1 MKNTR
6 LLYKYRKTLILKVNE
21 SKLYRVTLRMPELE
35 GKKMKRMMLRRK
47 KGNVNTTIFS
57 LILIL
62 AFFGI
67 RMMLPNS
74 MVSENEIIN
83 IEEFQS
89 VLVTKVIDGDTI
101 WVEIEGTEEKVRF
114 IGVNTPE
121 KDEPGFSQA
130 TDFTRAKLLNRYI
143 FLEKDVSD
151 KDKYNRLLRYI
162 WLEIPE
168 DSSDSEKQIKLFN
181 GMLVREGYA
190 EIVVY
195 KPDVKYLD
203 YYQRIVGQE

>member
-1 MKNTR
+1 
-6 LLYKYRKTLILKVNE
+6 
-21 SKLYRVTLRMPELE
+21 
-35 GKKMKRMMLRRK
+35 MKRTMVRGK

-57 LILIL
+57 LILIV
-62 AFFGI
+62 AFLGI

-74 MVSENEIIN
+74 MVSENEIIY

-101 WVEIEGTEEKVRF
+101 WVEIEGIEEKVRF

-130 TDFTRAKLLNRYI
+130 TDYTRAMLLNRYI

-151 KDKYNRLLRYI
+151 KDKYSRLLRYI
-162 WLEIPE
+162 WLDIPK
-168 DSSDSEKQIKLFN
+168 DSSDGEKQIKLFN
-181 GMLVREGYA
+181 GMMVREGYA

-203 YYQRIVGQE
+203 YLQRVGQE

>member
-21 SKLYRVTLRMPELE
+21 SKLYRVTLRIPDLE
-35 GKKMKRMMLRRK
+35 GKMMKRMMVRGK

-74 MVSENEIIN
+74 MVSENEIID
-83 IEEFQS
+83 IEDFQS

-101 WVEIEGTEEKVRF
+101 WVEIEGVEEKVRF

-121 KDEPGFSQA
+121 KEEPGFSQA

-168 DSSDSEKQIKLFN
+168 DSSDGEKQIKLFN

-203 YYQRIVGQE
+203 YYQRVGQE